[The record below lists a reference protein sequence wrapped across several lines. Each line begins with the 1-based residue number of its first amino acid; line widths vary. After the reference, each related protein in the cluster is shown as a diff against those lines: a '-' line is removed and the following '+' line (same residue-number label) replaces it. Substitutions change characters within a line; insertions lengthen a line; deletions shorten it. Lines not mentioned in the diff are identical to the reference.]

1 MKIISTLAAAAGL
14 VALSACGG
22 GAAEENTGETL
33 EANTLVVDNVT
44 DMNMGM
50 DANAMGDLNTMNT
63 DVNATNDMNMTVD
76 NATTGNTT
84 Y

>member
-1 MKIISTLAAAAGL
+1 MKIITTFAACAGL

-22 GAAEENTGETL
+22 EREESSGETL

-44 DMNMGM
+44 DVNMGM
-50 DANAMGDLNTMNT
+50 DANAMGDLNTM
-63 DVNATNDMNMTVD
+63 DMDMNATNDMNMAVD
-76 NATTGNTT
+76 NSATTNAA